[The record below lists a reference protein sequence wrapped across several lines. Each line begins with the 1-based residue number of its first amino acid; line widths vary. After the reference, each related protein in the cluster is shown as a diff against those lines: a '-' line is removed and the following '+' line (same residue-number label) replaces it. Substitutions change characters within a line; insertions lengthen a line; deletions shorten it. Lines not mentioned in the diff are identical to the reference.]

1 MTELHPDA
9 EALIKRFEGC
19 RLQAYDDATGKPLAA
34 GAKPVGI
41 PTIGWG
47 RTRGVRPGM
56 VCTQAQA
63 DRWFD
68 EEANRVADAV
78 LDACRREPNDHQL
91 GAMVSLAYNI
101 GMGWPGAKRPPGARK
116 GFRQSTVLR
125 AFNRGDDASAAR
137 AFALWNKSRGRE
149 NAGLVRRRKAES
161 QLYLRPVGDTPEE
174 PTPQTVDPESSLTRS
189 PIAIGSA
196 TVSVA
201 SAGSL
206 LATARDAAENL
217 GGIRDGLG
225 DWLPYALI
233 VLLAVGV
240 VAGLVILWNRW
251 RQRNEGWA

>member
-34 GAKPVGI
+34 DDTPQGI

-63 DRWFD
+63 DAWF
-68 EEANRVADAV
+68 EREIERVTDGV
-78 LDACRREPNDHQL
+78 LELVRRDPSDTQL

-101 GMGWPGAKRPPGARK
+101 GLAGFAR
-116 GFRQSTVLR
+116 STVLK
-125 AFNRGDDASAAR
+125 AFNRGDDESAAR
-137 AFALWNKSRGRE
+137 AFGLWNKSRGRVVP
-149 NAGLVRRRKAES
+149 GLTRRRKAEAE
-161 QLYLRPVGDTPEE
+161 LFLRPAGDAAEE
-174 PTPQTVDPESSLTRS
+174 PTPQAVEPESSLARS
-189 PIAIGSA
+189 PIAIGGV
-196 TVSVA
+196 TVSAA

-240 VAGLVILWNRW
+240 VAGLVILY
-251 RQRNEGWA
+251 QRVKQRAQGWA

>member
-1 MTELHPDA
+1 MSDLAPEA
-9 EALIKRFEGC
+9 EALIKQFEGC
-19 RLQAYDDATGKPLAA
+19 RLQAYDDATGKPLASDD
-34 GAKPVGI
+34 KPVGI

-63 DRWFD
+63 DAWFD
-68 EEANRVADAV
+68 QEIGRVTDGV
-78 LDACRREPNDHQL
+78 IDLLRRDPTDNQL

-101 GMGWPGAKRPPGARK
+101 GLAGFAR
-116 GFRQSTVLR
+116 STVLK
-125 AFNRGDDASAAR
+125 AFNRGDNESAAR
-137 AFALWNKSRGRE
+137 AFGLWNKSKGRVNRG
-149 NAGLVRRRKAES
+149 LTRRRKAES
-161 QLYLRPVGDTPEE
+161 ELFLRPAGEAPDE
-174 PTPQTVDPESSLTRS
+174 PMPQTVEPESSLARS
-189 PIAIGSA
+189 PIAIGGA

-233 VLLAVGV
+233 VLLAAGV
-240 VAGLVILWNRW
+240 VAGLVILYQRW